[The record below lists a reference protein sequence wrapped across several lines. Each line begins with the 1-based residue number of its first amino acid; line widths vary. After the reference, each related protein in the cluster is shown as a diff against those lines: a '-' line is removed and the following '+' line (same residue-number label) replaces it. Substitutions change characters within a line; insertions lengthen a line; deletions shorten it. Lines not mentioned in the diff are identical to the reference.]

1 MSRGRRLNS
10 NCLCSTFSG
19 FSSSS
24 AAAGSGSAMVATETR
39 SPKFC
44 FMNSVILAFN
54 SSGEGNDGGGGF
66 CCDMWR
72 KTSCQRAFVATIRLK
87 SDSHARDSFILVLP
101 PVPAFPLAHPLALI
115 YFRNIKRFEPYRFYR
130 IRERREAAL

>member
-10 NCLCSTFSG
+10 NSLWSAFST

-24 AAAGSGSAMVATETR
+24 AAACSGSAKVATETR

-66 CCDMWR
+66 CCDMQT
-72 KTSCQRAFVATIRLK
+72 KTSCQRALVATIRLK
-87 SDSHARDSFILVLP
+87 SDSQARDSFTPGAADV
-101 PVPAFPLAHPLALI
+101 
-115 YFRNIKRFEPYRFYR
+115 RFKLENQT
-130 IRERREAAL
+130 

>member
-10 NCLCSTFSG
+10 NSFWSAFSG

-24 AAAGSGSAMVATETR
+24 AVAGSGSANVATETR

-44 FMNSVILAFN
+44 FMNSVILALS

-66 CCDMWR
+66 CVMRR
-72 KTSCQRAFVATIRLK
+72 KHRAKGRLWQ
-87 SDSHARDSFILVLP
+87 
-101 PVPAFPLAHPLALI
+101 
-115 YFRNIKRFEPYRFYR
+115 
-130 IRERREAAL
+130 